1 MNKPR
6 KICSNLNFH
15 NASPRPCPYIE
26 GRKERLV
33 FTDLTKFVSKKILE
47 NLVSQ
52 GFRRNENIFDPLI
65 NVFTESYISAP
76 FFHLCITFCS
86 TRKNA

>member
-52 GFRRNENIFDPLI
+52 GFRRSENIFYKPKCPDC
-65 NVFTESYISAP
+65 NACISSRIVLND
-76 FFHLCITFCS
+76 FVIS
-86 TRKNA
+86 KN